1 MKRSNQLQKNDN
13 VFSLDSQL
21 PTLSSEPLVFL
32 PDRFFEEIPES
43 KSIWYESEEEIKAKL
58 EWAKEKAK
66 LLEWVQKQ
74 IERNLTK
81 KEKAYIEQY
90 FFSGLTLEEISQK
103 FKVNPSSVSR
113 GIKRAINKLKSLKEN
128 KSITLPRKKM
138 RRVNNT
144 NSRKINA

>member
-81 KEKAYIEQY
+81 KEKAYIEHY